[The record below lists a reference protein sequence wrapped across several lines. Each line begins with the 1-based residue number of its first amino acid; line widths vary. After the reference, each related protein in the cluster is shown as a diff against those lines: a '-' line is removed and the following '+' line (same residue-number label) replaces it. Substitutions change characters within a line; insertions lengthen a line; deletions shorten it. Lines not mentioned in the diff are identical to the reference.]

1 MLSRT
6 QFSFSVKLLMVGV
19 VIVAVVQEFK
29 TANLHILH
37 IDSIIFKT
45 ALGLFI
51 GFTFSPFLVLLVTLL
66 VPGRKSE
73 AEVREPQH
81 RLGTGSTAKKVA
93 VIAVATSLLLWE
105 LVSPF
110 LRARGCARGTLT

>member
-51 GFTFSPFLVLLVTLL
+51 AFTFSPFLVLLVTLL
-66 VPGRKSE
+66 VSGRKSE
-73 AEVREPQH
+73 AEV
-81 RLGTGSTAKKVA
+81 GSRSIGRAPAPRQRK
-93 VIAVATSLLLWE
+93 SPLLP
-105 LVSPF
+105 SR
-110 LRARGCARGTLT
+110 RACFCGNW

>member
-6 QFSFSVKLLMVGV
+6 QFSFGVKLQMVGV
-19 VIVAVVQEFK
+19 VIVAVVQELK

-51 GFTFSPFLVLLVTLL
+51 SFTFSPFLVLLVTLL
-66 VPGRKSE
+66 ARARLRYGSRSIGWAPAPRQRKS
-73 AEVREPQH
+73 P
-81 RLGTGSTAKKVA
+81 
-93 VIAVATSLLLWE
+93 LLP
-105 LVSPF
+105 SR
-110 LRARGCARGTLT
+110 RACFCGNW